1 MSDDIATDDMIRVGD
16 NNVSF
21 TNFETFYYMICDIVL
36 KHINEKLK
44 HKFSQM

>member
-21 TNFETFYYMICDIVL
+21 YEFWKVFATICDIVSE
-36 KHINEKLK
+36 HIKPKVET
-44 HKFSQM
+44 